1 MKRINIKLVLKIIFS
16 FSLLFFLFL
25 KLDISVLLNL
35 NRVVFVYIL
44 IAILITCV
52 SLFVMSYRYQ
62 LLISYFLKKSVDVII
77 IYKYYLIGSFFNI
90 FLPGAIGGDAVRV
103 KKLVSNHGV
112 NYKNSAAITI
122 GERLTGLYGLLVLLS
137 ISLFFQNFP
146 SGFDFESYVP
156 KAILKASPFV
166 IILML
171 PILTFTL
178 NRFKIK
184 VTYLFAFKTVL
195 VILLAQMGDILI
207 AYLFSNFLGLN
218 ISFVSYIFIM
228 PIVYISTI
236 LPISLGGLGVRE
248 GVFSGLLTLYGI
260 DASIAITISLL
271 MYFTK
276 IIVGLVGYVVYLK
289 DK

>member
-35 NRVVFVYIL
+35 DKTVFIYIFM
-44 IAILITCV
+44 ACLITCV
-52 SLFVMSYRYQ
+52 SLFIMSYRYH
-62 LLISYFLKKSVDVII
+62 LMVLYFLNKSINSLII
-77 IYKYYLIGSFFNI
+77 FKYYLIGSFFNI
-90 FLPGAIGGDAVRV
+90 FLPGAIGGDAVRI

-112 NYKNSAAITI
+112 NYKNSAAVTL
-122 GERLTGLYGLLVLLS
+122 GERLTGLYGLLLLLS
-137 ISLFFQNFP
+137 ISFFFQNFP
-146 SGFDFESYVP
+146 TGFNLESYVP
-156 KAILKASPFV
+156 NVLLKASPFV
-166 IILML
+166 LILLL
-171 PILTFTL
+171 PILTLVL
-178 NRFKIK
+178 NRFNLK
-184 VTYLFAFKTVL
+184 VTNLFAFKTVL

-207 AYLFSNFLGLN
+207 AYLFSNFLGLD

-228 PIVYISTI
+228 PIVYIGTV

-248 GVFSGLLTLYGI
+248 GVFSGLLTLYGV

-276 IIVGLVGYVVYLK
+276 IIVGLVGYVIYLK